1 MTRDRAA
8 KCTETQAWT
17 KDGRA
22 ITIRPLSRS
31 DAPLVEEL
39 FKSLS
44 PRSIFFR
51 FLRNWKTVPPEVI
64 AYFTKIDCELNVAMV
79 ALEKGR
85 SQERMLG
92 LCGILRKPG
101 SERAEFAVVVRD
113 EWQGRGVGA
122 QLVAESLPA
131 AKAMGIKELWGIV
144 SPENTIMIA
153 MASKLGF
160 TVRKDRESDLYEM
173 EMHFSSTSSAE
184 VPVSCAEAP

>member
-1 MTRDRAA
+1 
-8 KCTETQAWT
+8 
-17 KDGRA
+17 
-22 ITIRPLSRS
+22 
-31 DAPLVEEL
+31 
-39 FKSLS
+39 
-44 PRSIFFR
+44 
-51 FLRNWKTVPPEVI
+51 
-64 AYFTKIDCELNVAMV
+64 MV